1 MSVMGVCV
9 EEQALIAVLCRKKH
23 FNFQNKIIYKVLK
36 RVQHQMCNKENP
48 TRREVRILYQNELI
62 KTKIISF

>member
-1 MSVMGVCV
+1 MSVMGVFV
-9 EEQALIAVLCRKKH
+9 EEQALIAVLCRKKN